1 MMKEEKKIKAP
12 QGQGARKK
20 LVAAIVLFIIVLI
33 GCGALYLSMD
43 RFRFDSAAEDGSL
56 DGMSEAE
63 IQEMMNRK
71 VDESMLSISINSS
84 PEFEDGK
91 SKGTLRIENSA
102 SNRYNMKIR
111 IKTNE
116 DEKQIYYSD
125 AIKPGQVIKEDKLDT
140 VLAKGEYDCT
150 ATFEA
155 YDTKSNKKVGEAAA
169 ILTIYIKN

>member
-1 MMKEEKKIKAP
+1 MREEAKVKDPSGK
-12 QGQGARKK
+12 GTRKK
-20 LVAAIVLFIIVLI
+20 LVVTIALFIVVLI
-33 GCGALYLSMD
+33 GCGFLYFSMD

-102 SNRYNMKIR
+102 SNRYNMKVRIR
-111 IKTNE
+111 LNE
-116 DEKQIYYSD
+116 GDKEIYYSD
-125 AIKPGQVIKEDKLDT
+125 AIKPGQVIKEDTLDT
-140 VLAKGEYDCT
+140 VLDKGEYACT

-155 YDTKSNKKVGEAAA
+155 YDTKSNEKVGEAAA

>member
-1 MMKEEKKIKAP
+1 MKEEKKVKDP
-12 QGQGARKK
+12 SGTGTRKK
-20 LVAAIVLFIIVLI
+20 LVATLVLFIIILI
-33 GCGALYLSMD
+33 GCGFLYLSMD

-63 IQEMMNRK
+63 IQELMNRK

-91 SKGTLRIENSA
+91 SKGSLRIENSA
-102 SNRYNMKIR
+102 SNRYNMKVRIR
-111 IKTNE
+111 VNDTKE
-116 DEKQIYYSD
+116 EVYHSD
-125 AIKPGQVIKEDKLDT
+125 AIKPGQVIKEDTLDK

-155 YDTKSNKKVGEAAA
+155 YDTETNEKVGEAAA
-169 ILTIYIKN
+169 VLTIYIKR